1 MCRDPMF
8 MIFYSNFG
16 PYHIARLNALAR
28 ILPNMLAVEI
38 ATSEIKYPWQRESDR
53 VSFVASTLHA
63 APYETLSPR
72 MKKMAVRN
80 ALTANRP
87 EIVAVVGYSSS
98 EMREVAMWAHRM
110 NLPCIMTTDTTA
122 VDKPRN
128 PLKELLKGLWCR
140 RYYNALFLSG
150 ERSAAYYVKLGFPE
164 HLIWRGTDVIDNGF
178 FEQSCR
184 AVQLCA
190 EEARERLGLPTRY
203 FVSVCRLSPEKNV
216 HGLLKA
222 YAGFRQKGG
231 NWDLVIVGS
240 GPEEKNLKNMTAVER
255 IPGVH
260 FVGWKQYEDLP
271 AYYALASCFVLASVS
286 EPWGL
291 AVNEAMACGLPVLA
305 SKNCGCIPELCLRG
319 VNGYDFDPRDM
330 DSLMSLM
337 LQVAADE
344 QNLSYMGRLSH
355 QIIANFTPETWAL
368 SMRDCILASLSF
380 RSEKK
385 APGVSR

>member
-1 MCRDPMF
+1 MF

-28 ILPNMLAVEI
+28 VVPNMLAVEI
-38 ATSEIKYPWQRESDR
+38 AASETKYPWQRESEK
-53 VSFVASTLHA
+53 VSFATSTLHA
-63 APYETLSPR
+63 TPYETLSTHV
-72 MKKMAVRN
+72 KKMAVRN
-80 ALTANRP
+80 ALAANRP
-87 EIVAVVGYSSS
+87 EIVAVAGYSGS

-110 NLPCIMTTDTTA
+110 NAPCIMTTDTTA

-128 PLKELLKGLWCR
+128 PLKEILKGLWCK
-140 RYYNALFLSG
+140 RYYDAMFLSG
-150 ERSAAYYVKLGFPE
+150 ERSVAYYVKLGFPE
-164 HLIWRGTDVIDNGF
+164 HLIWRGTDVVDNSF
-178 FEQSCR
+178 FEQCCR
-184 AVQLCA
+184 AVRPCA
-190 EEARERLGLPTRY
+190 GAVRERLGLPTRY
-203 FVSVCRLSPEKNV
+203 FVTVCRLSPEKNV

-222 YAGFRQKGG
+222 YASFRQKGG

-240 GPEEKNLKNMTAVER
+240 GPEEKKLKNMADVER

-260 FVGWKQYEDLP
+260 FVGWKQYEELP
-271 AYYALASCFVLASVS
+271 AYYALASCFVLASDS

-305 SKNCGCIPELCLRG
+305 SKHCGCIPELCLRG
-319 VNGYDFDPRDM
+319 VNGYDFDPRDV

-337 LQVAADE
+337 LRVAADE
-344 QNLSYMGRLSH
+344 QHLSYMGRISL
-355 QIIANFTPETWAL
+355 QIIANFTLETWAL
-368 SMRDCILASLSF
+368 SMRDCIAAALSY